1 MGTRKHEMSNDPDQG
16 EQIHVRVPD
25 DPVAI
30 ARLRRL
36 LTDVATDAGLSRE
49 ASFAVRL
56 AVTEAVANALRHPSG
71 EGSAEVR
78 IRVDGDGLEVEVVS
92 HGPFRLRTDTSSADR
107 GRGLPLIVA
116 LMDKAAFSRQN
127 GTTSVLLR
135 KRAA

>member
-1 MGTRKHEMSNDPDQG
+1 MGTRKHEMPNGADKG
-16 EQIHVRVPD
+16 ERIHLHVPD

-92 HGPFRLRTDTSSADR
+92 HGPFRLREDIAASER
-107 GRGLPLIVA
+107 GRGLPLIVS
-116 LMDKAAFSRQN
+116 LMDEAVFSRTN
-127 GTTSVLLR
+127 GETSVRLR
-135 KRAA
+135 KHAA